1 MSSNSNE
8 KIEITISVTK
18 DGQTLKAVLDYD
30 VVKQLKE
37 SHKVDSIEQMIN
49 VLRQEIERG
58 I

>member
-8 KIEITISVTK
+8 KIEIIVIVTK
-18 DGQTLKAVLDYD
+18 EGQTAKAFLDYD
-30 VVKQLKE
+30 NVKQVKE
-37 SHKVDSIEQMIN
+37 LQGNDLIEQMIN